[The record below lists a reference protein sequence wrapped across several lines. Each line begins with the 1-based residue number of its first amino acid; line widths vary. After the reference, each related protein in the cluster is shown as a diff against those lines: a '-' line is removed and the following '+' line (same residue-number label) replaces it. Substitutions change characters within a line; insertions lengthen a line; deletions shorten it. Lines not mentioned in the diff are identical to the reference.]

1 MISLHGDGR
10 CRYLQAE
17 EVSPVIDSNDIVTF
31 LACPDGSFKL
41 YGM

>member
-1 MISLHGDGR
+1 MISLYGDGR

-17 EVSPVIDSNDIVTF
+17 EVSPVIVNDIVTF
-31 LACPDGSFKL
+31 LACPDGTFKL